1 MASETRDNAQS
12 TCMRMRILYIGGNRF
27 LVWTQIS
34 SYAEKKIFVFENIGV
49 HVVYISFG
57 T

>member
-1 MASETRDNAQS
+1 MASETRDNTES

-34 SYAEKKIFVFENIGV
+34 SYGEKKIFVFENIGV